1 MEASGAADDEPG
13 LAGDDKL
20 RRGVRALEDVGPRP
34 GETLKEWAAQ
44 AYTDP
49 SGAHVELPAL
59 AVELATLLP
68 LLVVQ

>member
-34 GETLKEWAAQ
+34 GETLK
-44 AYTDP
+44 
-49 SGAHVELPAL
+49 
-59 AVELATLLP
+59 
-68 LLVVQ
+68 